1 MNKQDIITFFDAL
14 ADKWDDDM
22 IRSDAIIEKIL
33 DISAI
38 HEGVSVLDVACG
50 TGVLVPD
57 YAKRNVTDI
66 TGIDISSNMV
76 KIAKQKFPQI
86 NFICAD
92 AESHNFGRTFDRIM
106 IYNAFPHFPNQ
117 DKLIEHLSSFLNVGG
132 VLTVAHGMSLK
143 QIDTIHQNS
152 ASNVSLKL
160 PSSMELSR
168 IIEKHLEPIEC
179 FDDEYMYIVSAI
191 KR

>member
-1 MNKQDIITFFDAL
+1 MNKQDIITFFDSL

-50 TGVLVPD
+50 TGVLIPD

-86 NFICAD
+86 NFICGD

-117 DKLIEHLSSFLNVGG
+117 DKLFEHLSSFLNIGG

-160 PSSMELSR
+160 PSSKELSR

>member
-1 MNKQDIITFFDAL
+1 MNKQEIINFFDSL

-22 IRSDAIIEKIL
+22 IRNDAVIDKIL
-33 DISAI
+33 DVSKF
-38 HEGVSVLDVACG
+38 EKGVSVLDVACG
-50 TGVLVPD
+50 TGVLIPD

-86 NFICAD
+86 NFICGD
-92 AESHNFGRTFDRIM
+92 AESHTFGRTFDRIM

-117 DKLIEHLSSFLNVGG
+117 DKLIKHLSSFLNIGG

-143 QIDTIHQNS
+143 QIDSIHQNS

-160 PSSMELSR
+160 PSSKELSH
-168 IIEKHLEPIEC
+168 IIEKYLEPIEC
-179 FDDEYMYIVSAI
+179 FDNEYMYIVSAI